1 MSMSGIE
8 STTAA
13 EVGRDAPA
21 QTVQEPEANGRRSW
35 RAFAEEYGI
44 VWVTLVALIVASL
57 VSSDFL
63 SSTNIENVLSQNAP
77 LGLVAIGMTFVM
89 IAGGFD
95 LSAGA
100 QVGACTVVAATL
112 SNHYSTEVAVV
123 GTVVAGALAGA
134 FNGVLITA
142 LRINAFVA
150 TLATGS
156 IFTGAALLYT
166 KSTTIPIKDTGFA
179 VIGAGHVFGVR
190 TSAVIVVVLF
200 VVLGFLLAKSV
211 YGRSLYAVGGN
222 DVAAR
227 LAGLR
232 VDLLRGS
239 TYTLV
244 GAGCGAAGLIYA
256 SLFATGDPAT
266 GVSITLDAITVVII
280 GGTSLYGG
288 AGAMWRTAVGL
299 ILLSTITNVF
309 DLLAIESSWQLVT
322 KGAVL
327 ILAVG
332 LDLFQRRSR

>member
-1 MSMSGIE
+1 MSGIGP
-8 STTAA
+8 TTAA
-13 EVGRDAPA
+13 EVSDETPA
-21 QTVQEPEANGRRSW
+21 QTVGDGGTEQRRSW
-35 RAFAEEYGI
+35 KHFAEQYGI
-44 VWVTLVALIVASL
+44 VWITLAALIAASL
-57 VSSDFL
+57 ISSEFL
-63 SSTNIENVLSQNAP
+63 TSTNIQNVVSQNAP

-112 SNHYSTEVAVV
+112 SNHTSTGVAVV
-123 GTVVAGALAGA
+123 GTVLAGALMGA
-134 FNGVLITA
+134 LNGVLVTA
-142 LRINAFVA
+142 ARINAFVA
-150 TLATGS
+150 TLATAS

-166 KSTTIPIKDTGFA
+166 KSTTIVITDTGFGA
-179 VIGAGHVFGVR
+179 IGSGNVLGIR
-190 TSAVIVVVLF
+190 TSAVMLVVLF
-200 VVLGFLLAKSV
+200 VVLGFILAKSV
-211 YGRSLYAVGGN
+211 YGRCLYAVGGN

-322 KGAVL
+322 KGVVL
-327 ILAVG
+327 LLAVG
-332 LDLFQRRSR
+332 LDLYQRRGRS